1 MAGNGTWPEHPSE
14 GKWALLRPVQ
24 GTLMYLSEDKSSPF
38 PNIHRAAC
46 TKQEVLEAFLGRGR
60 LASCQPHIAFTSV
73 ASLAA
78 YSPVC
83 VVSGPDA
90 SHIRQSHSCFCVM
103 LQLLQF
109 AGSIL
114 MLNLI

>member
-1 MAGNGTWPEHPSE
+1 MAGNGTWPEHLSE
-14 GKWALLRPVQ
+14 GNGALLRQ

-38 PNIHRAAC
+38 PTIHRAAC
-46 TKQEVLEAFLGRGR
+46 TKQEGLEVFLRRGR
-60 LASCQPHIAFTSV
+60 LASCQPHIAFTCFT
-73 ASLAA
+73 SLAA

-83 VVSGPDA
+83 VVSGPDT

-103 LQLLQF
+103 FQLLQF
-109 AGSIL
+109 AGSIW